1 MRDRTPTRALKNGAL
16 RYGVYA
22 EDGSLLRYEYLA
34 LEDDPADP
42 GTELSKATLLQDST
56 EVSLFGSAA
65 DRTIDEAFAGIAGQ
79 LKLIKSDMAAIT
91 LTVQDTTGKPI
102 PEVLVQGILSENGT
116 AVYTNANGVAAG
128 YIGEGAQVIKVS
140 GYADVT
146 DHSETLTVVKG
157 TTITKTWKLATLDFL
172 KITASKSIKFSG
184 NVKSVDCSRLG
195 GGGGGGGGLA
205 VASDESDTGAGGGA
219 GDVVEDFGI
228 AVTANTLY
236 PIVVGAGGKGGKAKS
251 YESYADAAP
260 KPPADDGSD
269 GGSTTAFGKTAEGGK
284 GGKGGQY
291 TGLITG
297 GTSSNG
303 KGADGVRY
311 GQFESSKGKNGEDGK
326 KTIFASLTTTEKS
339 GGGGASGGGGNNY
352 TGGRA
357 IGGSP
362 GGGKGG
368 YSDNYRLYHGES
380 GVDGKGGGGGG
391 GGSACRYNNSENEFY
406 SGASDGGRGGSGC
419 VAIRMHLKSAA

>member
-1 MRDRTPTRALKNGAL
+1 MRDRTPTRALENGAL

-34 LEDDPADP
+34 LEDEPADP

-65 DRTIDEAFAGIAGQ
+65 DRTVDDAFAGIAGQ

-91 LTVQDTTGKPI
+91 LTVQDTNGKPI
-102 PEVLVQGILSENGT
+102 PEVLVQGILSESGQ
-116 AVYTNANGVAAG
+116 AVYTNASGVAAG

-140 GYADVT
+140 GYADVA
-146 DHSETLTVVKG
+146 DYSETLTAVKG
-157 TTITKTWKLATLDFL
+157 TTISKTWKLTTLDFL
-172 KITASKSIKFSG
+172 RITASKSIKFSG

-205 VASDESDTGAGGGA
+205 VADDESDTGAGGGA
-219 GDVVEDFGI
+219 GDVVEDVGI
-228 AVTANTLY
+228 AVIANTLY
-236 PIVVGAGGKGGKAKS
+236 PIVVGAGGKGGKNRS
-251 YESYADAAP
+251 YVSYGGSD
-260 KPPADDGSD
+260 KPPADNGSD

-297 GTSSNG
+297 GASSNG

-311 GQFESSKGKNGEDGK
+311 GEFASSKGKNGEDGK
-326 KTIFASLTTTEKS
+326 KTVFASMTTTEKS
-339 GGGGASGGGGNNY
+339 GGGGASGGGGRNY
-352 TGGRA
+352 NGGRA
-357 IGGSP
+357 TGGSP

-368 YSDNYRLYHGES
+368 YSDNNYIYHGEA

-391 GGSACRYNNSENEFY
+391 GGSACWYSNSDDEFG
-406 SGASDGGRGGSGC
+406 SGAGDGGRGGSGC

>member
-1 MRDRTPTRALKNGAL
+1 MRDRTPTRALENGAL

-34 LEDDPADP
+34 LEDEPADP

-65 DRTIDEAFAGIAGQ
+65 DRTVDDAFAGIAGQ

-91 LTVQDTTGKPI
+91 LTVQDTNGKPI

-116 AVYTNANGVAAG
+116 AVYTNASGVAAG
-128 YIGEGAQVIKVS
+128 YIGQGQQVVKVS
-140 GYADVT
+140 GYADVA
-146 DHSETLTVVKG
+146 DYSETLTAVKG
-157 TTITKTWKLATLDFL
+157 TTISKTWELTTLDFL

-205 VASDESDTGAGGGA
+205 VADDESDTGAGGGA
-219 GDVVEDFGI
+219 GDVVEDVGI
-228 AVTANTLY
+228 AVIANTLY
-236 PIVVGAGGKGGKAKS
+236 PIVVGAGGKGGKNRS
-251 YESYADAAP
+251 YVSYGGSD
-260 KPPADDGSD
+260 KPPADNGSD

-297 GTSSNG
+297 GASSNG

-311 GQFESSKGKNGEDGK
+311 GEFASSKGKNGEDGK
-326 KTIFASLTTTEKS
+326 KTVFASMTTTEKS
-339 GGGGASGGGGNNY
+339 GGGGASGGGGRNY
-352 TGGRA
+352 NGGRA
-357 IGGSP
+357 TGGSP

-368 YSDNYRLYHGES
+368 YSDNNYIYHGEA

-391 GGSACRYNNSENEFY
+391 GGSACWYSNSDDEFG
-406 SGASDGGRGGSGC
+406 SGAGDGGRGGSGC

>member
-1 MRDRTPTRALKNGAL
+1 MRDRTPTRALENGAL
-16 RYGVYA
+16 RYGVYDEA
-22 EDGSLLRYEYLA
+22 GNLLRYEYLA
-34 LEDDPADP
+34 LEDEPTDP
-42 GTELSKATLLQDST
+42 GTDLSKATLLQDST

-91 LTVQDTTGKPI
+91 LTVQDTNGKPI
-102 PEVLVQGILSENGT
+102 PEVLVQGILSESGQ
-116 AVYTNANGVAAG
+116 AVYTNANGVASG
-128 YIGEGAQVIKVS
+128 YIGEGQQVVKVS
-140 GYADVT
+140 GYADVS

-157 TTITKTWKLATLDFL
+157 TTITKTWKLTTLDFL

-205 VASDESDTGAGGGA
+205 VANDESDTGAGGGA
-219 GDVVEDFGI
+219 GDVVEDSGI
-228 AVTANTLY
+228 TVAANTLY
-236 PIVVGAGGKGGKAKS
+236 PIIVGAGGKGGNSKS
-251 YESYADAAP
+251 YVSYGSSD
-260 KPPADDGSD
+260 KPPAGDGSA

-284 GGKGGQY
+284 AGKGGQY
-291 TGLITG
+291 TGIITG
-297 GTSSNG
+297 GASSNG

-311 GQFESSKGKNGEDGK
+311 GEFASSKGKNGEDGK
-326 KTIFASLTTTEKS
+326 KTVFASMTTTEKS
-339 GGGGASGGGGNNY
+339 GGGGASGGGGRNY
-352 TGGRA
+352 NSGRA
-357 IGGSP
+357 SGGAP

-368 YSDNYRLYHGES
+368 YSDNNTIYHGEA

-391 GGSACRYNNSENEFY
+391 GGAACWYSNSDDEFG
-406 SGASDGGRGGSGC
+406 SGAGDGGRGGSGC